1 MKLNK
6 MHMRKPTICNLT
18 RPAILTC
25 LLSLAEV
32 ISAQV
37 MTLDDCIMMAMSS
50 NKQIRATDHL
60 IKQYKH
66 TQKSVYAN
74 FFPNISLNATDVYST
89 YSADVTMDI
98 ATPFGNFAG
107 QRMQQMIPFLIN
119 DALRDKI
126 SQRITQD
133 LQPLNP
139 EISYKTKNILTANI
153 TLEQPLYTGGK
164 ISTANRMVK
173 LGVNIASRAQELTRE
188 KIYVEV
194 YEAYQLLVKAK
205 EMEIVAHKYD
215 SLLSQI
221 ENDVK
226 CAVRNGM
233 ASRNDELK
241 VAVKRSDAELKIRQA
256 ENGIRLA
263 RMNLCQ
269 LIGKPLDSKI
279 DPVSQSDDD
288 IVEMADKNAS
298 AIDRTEYKLLELN
311 SRMAYE
317 KVRMEKSAYMPQ
329 LGLLLNAGMID
340 GMELL
345 NQKLFRHK
353 FNIAVGAVLKVPLFH
368 ANETRHKVAA
378 AKEAYQQELLRKE
391 ELTEKLDLDLQQ
403 QANDLDEAR
412 LELQLRK
419 RNLDQCEENLN
430 ISRSAYTVGMETLS
444 DLLTAQ
450 VLWQEAYAQLVE
462 SRYLAKVKMM
472 KWRKAAGRIQP

>member
-25 LLSLAEV
+25 LLSLAGV
-32 ISAQV
+32 IRAQV
-37 MTLDDCIMMAMSS
+37 MTLDDCIMMAMTS
-50 NKQIRATDHL
+50 NKQIRATDHM
-60 IKQYKH
+60 IKQYEH

-74 FFPNISLNATDVYST
+74 FFPNISLNAADVYST
-89 YSADVTMDI
+89 IEGNATMDI

-107 QRMQQMIPFLIN
+107 QKIQNMLPWVIS
-119 DALRDKI
+119 DAMRTKMSQSI
-126 SQRITQD
+126 SQY

-139 EISYKTKNILTANI
+139 EIDYKAKNMLTAHI

-164 ISTANRMVK
+164 ISTANRMGK
-173 LGVNIASRAQELTRE
+173 LGVNIASQAQELARE
-188 KIYVEV
+188 KIFVEV

-205 EMEIVAHKYD
+205 EMEVVAHQYD
-215 SLLSQI
+215 SLLTQI

-226 CAVRNGM
+226 CAVKNGM

-241 VAVKRSDAELKIRQA
+241 VAVKKSDAELKIRQA

-298 AIDRTEYKLLELN
+298 ATDRTEYKLLELN
-311 SRMAYE
+311 SRLAYE

-329 LGLLLNAGMID
+329 LGLMLNAGMID
-340 GMELL
+340 GMELFG
-345 NQKLFRHK
+345 QKLFNHK
-353 FNIAVGAVLKVPLFH
+353 FNMAVGAVLRVPLFH

-462 SRYLAKVKMM
+462 SRYLAKVKLM

>member
-1 MKLNK
+1 
-6 MHMRKPTICNLT
+6 MRKPTICNLT
-18 RPAILTC
+18 RPTILLC
-25 LLSLAEV
+25 LLSLAGV
-32 ISAQV
+32 IKGQV

-50 NKQIRATDHL
+50 NKQIRATDHM
-60 IKQYKH
+60 IKQYEH

-74 FFPNISLNATDVYST
+74 FFPNISLNAADVYST
-89 YSADVTMDI
+89 IEGNATMDI

-107 QRMQQMIPFLIN
+107 QKIQNMLPWVIS
-119 DALRDKI
+119 DAMRTKMSQSI
-126 SQRITQD
+126 SQY

-139 EISYKTKNILTANI
+139 EIDYKAKNMLTAHI

-164 ISTANRMVK
+164 ISTANRMGK
-173 LGVNIASRAQELTRE
+173 LGVNIASQAQELARE
-188 KIYVEV
+188 KIFVEV

-205 EMEIVAHKYD
+205 EMEVVAHQYD
-215 SLLSQI
+215 SLLTQI

-226 CAVRNGM
+226 CAVKNGM

-241 VAVKRSDAELKIRQA
+241 VAVKKSDAELKIRQA

-269 LIGKPLDSKI
+269 LIGKPLDSQI
-279 DPVSQSDDD
+279 DPVQQSDDD
-288 IVEMADKNAS
+288 IVEMVDKNAS
-298 AIDRTEYKLLELN
+298 ATDRTEYKLLELN
-311 SRMAYE
+311 SRLAYE

-329 LGLLLNAGMID
+329 LGLMLNAGMID
-340 GMELL
+340 GMELFG
-345 NQKLFRHK
+345 QKLFNHK
-353 FNIAVGAVLKVPLFH
+353 FNITVGAVLKVPLFH

-462 SRYLAKVKMM
+462 SRYLAKVKLM

>member
-1 MKLNK
+1 M
-6 MHMRKPTICNLT
+6 
-18 RPAILTC
+18 
-25 LLSLAEV
+25 
-32 ISAQV
+32 
-37 MTLDDCIMMAMSS
+37 
-50 NKQIRATDHL
+50 
-60 IKQYKH
+60 
-66 TQKSVYAN
+66 
-74 FFPNISLNATDVYST
+74 
-89 YSADVTMDI
+89 
-98 ATPFGNFAG
+98 G
-107 QRMQQMIPFLIN
+107 
-119 DALRDKI
+119 
-126 SQRITQD
+126 
-133 LQPLNP
+133 
-139 EISYKTKNILTANI
+139 
-153 TLEQPLYTGGK
+153 
-164 ISTANRMVK
+164 K
-173 LGVNIASRAQELTRE
+173 LGVNIASQAQELARE
-188 KIYVEV
+188 KIFVEV
-194 YEAYQLLVKAK
+194 YEADQLLVKAK
-205 EMEIVAHKYD
+205 EMEVVAHQYD
-215 SLLSQI
+215 SLLTQI

-241 VAVKRSDAELKIRQA
+241 VAVKKSDAELKIRQA

-298 AIDRTEYKLLELN
+298 ATDRTEYKLLELN

-317 KVRMEKSAYMPQ
+317 KVHMEKSAYMPQ
-329 LGLLLNAGMID
+329 LGLLLNAGMMD

-391 ELTEKLDLDLQQ
+391 ELTEKLNLDLQQ

>member
-1 MKLNK
+1 
-6 MHMRKPTICNLT
+6 
-18 RPAILTC
+18 
-25 LLSLAEV
+25 
-32 ISAQV
+32 
-37 MTLDDCIMMAMSS
+37 
-50 NKQIRATDHL
+50 
-60 IKQYKH
+60 
-66 TQKSVYAN
+66 
-74 FFPNISLNATDVYST
+74 
-89 YSADVTMDI
+89 
-98 ATPFGNFAG
+98 
-107 QRMQQMIPFLIN
+107 
-119 DALRDKI
+119 
-126 SQRITQD
+126 
-133 LQPLNP
+133 
-139 EISYKTKNILTANI
+139 
-153 TLEQPLYTGGK
+153 
-164 ISTANRMVK
+164 
-173 LGVNIASRAQELTRE
+173 
-188 KIYVEV
+188 VEV

-205 EMEIVAHKYD
+205 EMEDVAHKYD
-215 SLLSQI
+215 SLLTQI
-221 ENDVK
+221 ECDVK
-226 CAVRNGM
+226 SAVKNGM
-233 ASRNDELK
+233 ASRNYEMK
-241 VAVKRSDAELKIRQA
+241 VAVKKSDAELKIRQA

-279 DPVSQSDDD
+279 DPVLQNDDD

-298 AIDRTEYKLLELN
+298 ATDRTEYKLLELN

-317 KVRMEKSAYMPQ
+317 KVHIEKSAYMPQ
-329 LGLLLNAGMID
+329 LGLLLNAGMMD

-391 ELTEKLDLDLQQ
+391 ELTEKLNLDLQQ

>member
-1 MKLNK
+1 
-6 MHMRKPTICNLT
+6 
-18 RPAILTC
+18 
-25 LLSLAEV
+25 
-32 ISAQV
+32 
-37 MTLDDCIMMAMSS
+37 MTLDDCIMMAMTS
-50 NKQIRATDHL
+50 NKQIRATDHM
-60 IKQYKH
+60 IKQYEH

-74 FFPNISLNATDVYST
+74 FFPNISLNAADVYST
-89 YSADVTMDI
+89 IEGNATMDI

-107 QRMQQMIPFLIN
+107 QKIQNMLPWVIS
-119 DALRDKI
+119 DAMRTKMSQSI
-126 SQRITQD
+126 SQY

-139 EISYKTKNILTANI
+139 EIDYKAKNMLTAHI

-164 ISTANRMVK
+164 ISTANRMGK
-173 LGVNIASRAQELTRE
+173 LGVNIASQAQELARE
-188 KIYVEV
+188 KIFVEV

-205 EMEIVAHKYD
+205 EMEVVAHQYD
-215 SLLSQI
+215 SLLTQI

-226 CAVRNGM
+226 CAVKNGM

-241 VAVKRSDAELKIRQA
+241 VAVKKSDAELKIRQA

-288 IVEMADKNAS
+288 IVEMVDKNAS
-298 AIDRTEYKLLELN
+298 ATDRTEYKLLELN
-311 SRMAYE
+311 SRLAYE

-329 LGLLLNAGMID
+329 LGLMLNAGMID
-340 GMELL
+340 GMELFG
-345 NQKLFRHK
+345 QKLFNHK
-353 FNIAVGAVLKVPLFH
+353 FNMAVGAVLRVPLFH

-462 SRYLAKVKMM
+462 SRYLAKVKLM

>member
-1 MKLNK
+1 
-6 MHMRKPTICNLT
+6 
-18 RPAILTC
+18 
-25 LLSLAEV
+25 
-32 ISAQV
+32 
-37 MTLDDCIMMAMSS
+37 MTLDDCVMMAMMS

-60 IKQYKH
+60 VNQYKH

-74 FFPNISLNATDVYST
+74 FFPNISLNAADIYST
-89 YSADVTMDI
+89 LHTSALMDI
-98 ATPFGNFAG
+98 ATPIGNFIG
-107 QRMQQMIPFLIN
+107 QQIQNTFPFVVN
-119 DALRDKI
+119 DALRRQI
-126 SQRITQD
+126 SQRVTQAT
-133 LQPLNP
+133 QPLNP
-139 EISYKTKNILTANI
+139 EIEYKAKNMLTANI
-153 TLEQPLYTGGK
+153 TLEHPIYTGGK
-164 ISTANRMVK
+164 ISTANRMGL
-173 LGVNIASRAQELTRE
+173 LGVKIATHAQELARE
-188 KIYVEV
+188 KILVEV
-194 YEAYQLLVKAK
+194 YEAYQLLIKAK
-205 EMEIVAHKYD
+205 EMEEVAHKYD
-215 SLLSQI
+215 SLLTQI
-221 ENDVK
+221 EHEVNS
-226 CAVRNGM
+226 AVRHGM
-233 ASRNDELK
+233 ASHNDEMK
-241 VAVKRSDAELKIRQA
+241 VAVKKSDAELKIRQA

-279 DPVSQSDDD
+279 DPVLQNDDD

-298 AIDRTEYKLLELN
+298 ATDRTEYKLLELN

-317 KVRMEKSAYMPQ
+317 KVHMEKSAYMPQ
-329 LGLLLNAGMID
+329 LGLLLNAGMMD

-462 SRYLAKVKMM
+462 SRYLAKVKLM